1 MFIIH
6 LTLYGHGRARP
17 KGTADRHATQQRPIS
32 TSDAT
37 AADDTCPQK
46 AYQHRD
52 MPTACLQPRGNRDR
66 ARPFWPKNPRVAMRR
81 SSRRNRHCAWCGG
94 GRRITARVTFAAR
107 MSSAISRL
115 NGGGCSY
122 RRESVRTCKLRHAVR
137 AAGNQGSAP
146 VEPRWS
152 ARCPTRSRQLQW
164 QALSGG
170 LDRLKEDRE
179 LVRQAMKQSRS
190 CTRFISTGQKKLGE
204 RAAHHPDRAH
214 LMPRFEP
221 TRWQLVQKYGT

>member
-1 MFIIH
+1 MW
-6 LTLYGHGRARP
+6 
-17 KGTADRHATQQRPIS
+17 
-32 TSDAT
+32 
-37 AADDTCPQK
+37 
-46 AYQHRD
+46 
-52 MPTACLQPRGNRDR
+52 RG
-66 ARPFWPKNPRVAMRR
+66 
-81 SSRRNRHCAWCGG
+81 S
-94 GRRITARVTFAAR
+94 RRITLTATPRRVGLFFFAVR
-107 MSSAISRL
+107 IEQR
-115 NGGGCSY
+115 CFPKQ
-122 RRESVRTCKLRHAVR
+122 RRWLLLPMRKRTYMRKLRHAVR